1 MAKRAWKI
9 PPEENDELDAWLPE
23 DERESYLERCV
34 ERPDGTVE
42 FLSIPLTPEDFL
54 NPQLGDKWV
63 QGRPHGRAC
72 LYFADL
78 LERHFSSEED
88 VLVLYDVKLLTNPR
102 RKGPAPD
109 VMVVRGARNPD
120 PDLDSFDP
128 VKQGAVPSL
137 VIEVL
142 SRTQRIRKKDQE
154 DKVAL
159 YARVGIPDYL
169 LVDPP
174 RREPRFQLKGYRLG
188 PEGHD
193 QRIEPDDQGRLLC
206 TSVGLGFG
214 VSFQGDRVA
223 VFDART
229 GERLLSSREE
239 EEGRKAAEER
249 AAREAEGRKAERAAR
264 KAAEEELE
272 RLRVEIRQ
280 LKSSGR

>member
-9 PPEENDELDAWLPE
+9 PPEEIDELNPGDIGLLNDEQ
-23 DERESYLERCV
+23 ESYLERCV
-34 ERPDGTVE
+34 VRPDGTVE
-42 FLSIPLTPEDFL
+42 LVSIPLTPEDFL

-72 LYFADL
+72 LYFADI

-88 VLVLYDVKLLTNPR
+88 VLVLYDVKLLTSPR
-102 RKGPAPD
+102 RRGPAPD
-109 VMVVRGARNPD
+109 VMVVRGARKPD
-120 PDLDSFDP
+120 PDLESFDP
-128 VKQGAVPSL
+128 VEQRSIPSL

-169 LVDPP
+169 VVDPP
-174 RREPRFQLKGYRLG
+174 RRKRGIPFQLKGYCMG
-188 PEGHD
+188 PEGRYL
-193 QRIEPDDQGRLLC
+193 RIEPDAQGRLLC
-206 TSVGLGFG
+206 ASAGLRFG
-214 VSFQGDRVA
+214 VSEQGDQIE

-239 EEGRKAAEER
+239 EAGRKAAE
-249 AAREAEGRKAERAAR
+249 A
-264 KAAEEELE
+264 ELE
-272 RLRVEIRQ
+272 RLRAEIRQ
-280 LKSSGR
+280 LKMSRP

>member
-9 PPEENDELDAWLPE
+9 PPEESEQLDPWFLDDEQ
-23 DERESYLERCV
+23 ESYLERCV

-63 QGRPHGRAC
+63 QGRLHGRAC
-72 LYFADL
+72 LYFADI

-88 VLVLYDVKLLTNPR
+88 VLVLYDVKLLTDPR
-102 RKGPAPD
+102 RKGPVPD

-128 VKQGAVPSL
+128 VEQGASL
-137 VIEVL
+137 VVEVL
-142 SRTQRIRKKDQE
+142 SQTQRIRKKDQE

-159 YARVGIPDYL
+159 YARAGIPDYL

-174 RREPRFQLKGYRLG
+174 RRRRGNLFQLKGYRLG
-188 PEGHD
+188 PEGSYLRT
-193 QRIEPDDQGRLLC
+193 QPDAQGCLLC
-206 TSVGLGFG
+206 ASVGLRFG
-214 VSFQGDRVA
+214 VSARGDQME

-239 EEGRKAAEER
+239 EAGRKAAEER
-249 AAREAEGRKAERAAR
+249 ADRETEAREAAE
-264 KAAEEELE
+264 AEVE
-272 RLRVEIRQ
+272 RLRAEILQ
-280 LKSSGR
+280 LKMSGR